1 MAEAVC
7 PVEAIL
13 AKELVFKGAEAVAVV
28 VAMVVAVAALAS
40 LFSSFRVAVSI
51 FEAWVPRIL
60 EIVLTWPLLVY
71 SRNTSSRLSSLDCS
85 SRDGAAREALIISS
99 LALRTSSL

>member
-51 FEAWVPRIL
+51 FEA
-60 EIVLTWPLLVY
+60 
-71 SRNTSSRLSSLDCS
+71 
-85 SRDGAAREALIISS
+85 
-99 LALRTSSL
+99 